1 MTAADPFVD
10 YYNVL
15 GVPNTATAEQV
26 DDAAKRELQR
36 WTKAT
41 AHPNLAK
48 RQEAEQ
54 QVKNISEGRG
64 VLLDPARRHRYDEE
78 WTARAGRAA
87 EAPAGAGGGD
97 RDWVALAE
105 KYLTENDYRAASY
118 AAREATQRR
127 GDNAQTWSLRAQ
139 ANLGL
144 DRYDD
149 AVYEARQATE
159 LEPGNPDYH
168 FTLAQAHEAAGHG
181 QAAIASYETVA
192 RLDPGNPSG
201 MLGVASVLLQDD
213 RAGEALRVIE
223 ELSQRFPGDTTVG
236 IYLGWA
242 LLHSAEQVPRVKG
255 DGSYVVTSAA
265 ELHSMRGLLE
275 RAKAATDDGDVARA
289 VANVE
294 AYLDRMSR
302 RTLHVQSGRPVRYVV
317 IVIVVLLAG
326 LSLIGSGSSGAALL
340 GLVCLAVVAV
350 MVTTA
355 WVPQWKVNAR
365 AHSGMRR

>member
-1 MTAADPFVD
+1 MAAADPFVD
-10 YYNVL
+10 YYAVL
-15 GVPNTATAEQV
+15 GVQNTATAEQI
-26 DDAAKRELQR
+26 DSAARRELQR

-41 AHPNLAK
+41 THPNLGR

-64 VLLDPARRHRYDEE
+64 VLLDPARRDSYDQE
-78 WTARAGRAA
+78 WVARAGRAV
-87 EAPAGAGGGD
+87 EAPASAGGRD
-97 RDWVALAE
+97 RDWVALAQ
-105 KYLTENDYRAASY
+105 KYLTENDYQAAAY

-159 LEPGNPDYH
+159 LEPDNPYHH

-192 RLDPGNPSG
+192 RLDPESPGG
-201 MLGVASVLLQDD
+201 MLGVVSVLLQDD
-213 RAGEALRVIE
+213 RAGEALRVSE
-223 ELSQRFPGDTTVG
+223 ELRRQFPQDETVG
-236 IYLGWA
+236 YYLGWA
-242 LLHSAEQVPRVKG
+242 LVHRAEQVPRVKG
-255 DGSYVVTSAA
+255 EGSYVVTSAA
-265 ELHSMRGLLE
+265 ELRSMRDLLE
-275 RAKAATDDGDVARA
+275 RAKAATGDGDVRRA
-289 VANVE
+289 VASVE

-302 RTLHVQSGRPVRYVV
+302 RTLHVQSGRPFRYVV
-317 IVIVVLLAG
+317 IACVFLLAG
-326 LSLIGSGSSGAALL
+326 LGLVQSAGFRLL
-340 GLVCLAVVAV
+340 GLVCLAVVAA
-350 MVTTA
+350 MVLTA

-365 AHSGMRR
+365 AHSGRR